1 MEVIFLLNTVTKQLT
16 LLKPEEQSASCE
28 ANMSSVKKFPAFYET
43 AWVIAMLKISC
54 YPHLQ
59 PCHLCL

>member
-1 MEVIFLLNTVTKQLT
+1 MEVILLLDTVTKQLT

-28 ANMSSVKKFPAFYET
+28 ANRSSVKKFPAFYGT
-43 AWVIAMLKISC
+43 AWFIAMLKIAC

-59 PCHLCL
+59 PDHLC